1 MKRTRTSQKIS
12 KINGSRVRTKY
23 KPVLNKAGDRC
34 FPSPTVESNRSGRL
48 EGPRKNDPAA
58 MNSPKHMR
66 QRCRAMRLAPRTPP
80 RTSMRTS
87 PAAASRHTEPPSIS
101 WAILLLISLA
111 VKTNKTL
118 AGANVLLRPLECGAS
133 LSLRRFE
140 AGLRLCVLPCPFQNA
155 DPGSWLR
162 LPKRGDNHG
171 IDSDAARSHVPRS
184 ARASLPSTSKS
195 NGRCLDSPYVLLPQ
209 VRRGPNRP
217 IFLGHFMCQTI
228 KR

>member
-1 MKRTRTSQKIS
+1 MPRDALGS
-12 KINGSRVRTKY
+12 KN
-23 KPVLNKAGDRC
+23 
-34 FPSPTVESNRSGRL
+34 
-48 EGPRKNDPAA
+48 
-58 MNSPKHMR
+58 
-66 QRCRAMRLAPRTPP
+66 
-80 RTSMRTS
+80 
-87 PAAASRHTEPPSIS
+87 AAAHQHAHVPRGSKQTHGTPIS
-101 WAILLLISLA
+101 WAIPISLA
-111 VKTNKTL
+111 VKRTKTL